1 MDQLLTSR
9 DNREGLA
16 RQLEAAPR
24 CRRVWGGPR
33 ASGPSADSLNATA
46 LDPKIPRWA
55 KDTKLLTWLENC
67 YPAVGTKRA
76 AVDEFLAGIADA
88 QLDDWDPMKFVRP
101 IGERERDR

>member
-1 MDQLLTSR
+1 MPLSGVGRAQGRQPTRLTR
-9 DNREGLA
+9 L
-16 RQLEAAPR
+16 P
-24 CRRVWGGPR
+24 W
-33 ASGPSADSLNATA
+33 T
-46 LDPKIPRWA
+46 PRWA

-101 IGERERDR
+101 IGERERETER